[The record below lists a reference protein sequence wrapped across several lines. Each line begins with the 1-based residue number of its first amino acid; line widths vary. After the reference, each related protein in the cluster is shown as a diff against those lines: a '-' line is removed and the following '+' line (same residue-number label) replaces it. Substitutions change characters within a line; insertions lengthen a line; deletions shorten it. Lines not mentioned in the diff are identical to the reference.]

1 MVLFA
6 DADKIREESNSR
18 FLSLVSLLCQMF
30 AKFRIHGEPMQI
42 LPVPVT
48 KLLKISLDDSAS
60 DEELECAA
68 TQVIDSVV

>member
-60 DEELECAA
+60 DDELECAA